1 MKIRRTFLFYFF
13 CGISSLA
20 TLLCVSACEKDGP
33 PEFFNIGTEVTLVTM
48 HHERG
53 LPNIKVYIKYNVDS
67 FPGYTDLSLFDTSFV
82 SNDLAEVTFP
92 TVPVGHHWFVGF
104 GTDELL
110 NEPVRGSVPM
120 KIHNNFQPRDSVI
133 LVSEY

>member
-1 MKIRRTFLFYFF
+1 MTMKQTSIFLF
-13 CGISSLA
+13 SSLA
-20 TLLCVSACEKDGP
+20 LLVLLFCISACEKNDP
-33 PEFFNIGTEVTLVTM
+33 PEFINIGAEVCLVTM

-53 LPNIKVYIKYNVDS
+53 LPNIKVYIKFNVDS
-67 FPGYTDLSLFDTSFV
+67 FPGYTDLSLYDTSFV
-82 SNDLAEVTFP
+82 SDDLAEVCFP

-120 KIHNNFQPRDSVI
+120 KINNNFQPRDSVI